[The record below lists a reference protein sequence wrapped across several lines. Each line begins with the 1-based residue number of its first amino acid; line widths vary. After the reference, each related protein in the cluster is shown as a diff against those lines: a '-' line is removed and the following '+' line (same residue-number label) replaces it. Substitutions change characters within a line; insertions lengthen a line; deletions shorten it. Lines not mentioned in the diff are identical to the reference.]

1 MRLLRTLWHSRAG
14 AWLLP
19 IALLGCITPTA
30 ESELLERVQKERACT
45 ADKLKVTYLGAS
57 AYRVEGCGPPETFIC
72 ISYQGWVC
80 TKEGGAQSSKRVLET
95 VTTLAARALAEV
107 PAPPPPVQVIDP
119 PVPIPYIPP
128 PPPPP
133 TF

>member
-1 MRLLRTLWHSRAG
+1 MRLLRSLWHHRAS

-19 IALLGCITPTA
+19 VSMLGCVAPTA
-30 ESELLERVQKERACT
+30 EAELLERVQKERACT

-72 ISYQGWVC
+72 VSYQGWVC
-80 TKEGGAQSSKRVLET
+80 TREGAGQSSRRVLGI
-95 VTTLAARALAEV
+95 VTTLAARAAAEV
-107 PAPPPPVQVIDP
+107 PPPPVQVPEP

-128 PPPPP
+128 PPPPS

>member
-1 MRLLRTLWHSRAG
+1 MRTLR
-14 AWLLP
+14 WLL
-19 IALLGCITPTA
+19 LVSMLGCVAPTA

-72 ISYQGWVC
+72 VSYQGWVC
-80 TKEGGAQSSKRVLET
+80 TREGAGQSSRRVLGM
-95 VTTLAARALAEV
+95 VATLAARSAAEV
-107 PAPPPPVQVIDP
+107 PAPPPQVQAPEP
-119 PVPIPYIPP
+119 PVYIPYIYVPP

-133 TF
+133 PQAF